1 MSAFGAA
8 IDEEADDEVRP
19 NRAPSGRRGD
29 NDARMSRRCSALR
42 ARNRALSHCIF
53 GSFYRASLDDL
64 PRRLRLEYCWLLG
77 ERIDALSRFCGG
89 FLDHN
94 EFGESGHNEG
104 TRFLEFSVTNLHERL
119 DDALDVLPGHSV
131 RMLLS
136 NFLN

>member
-1 MSAFGAA
+1 ATS
-8 IDEEADDEVRP
+8 
-19 NRAPSGRRGD
+19 RRE

-89 FLDHN
+89 FLDHY

-104 TRFLEFSVTNLHERL
+104 TRCTVAISWPPSAFRTMSRPL
-119 DDALDVLPGHSV
+119 DSAAY
-131 RMLLS
+131 
-136 NFLN
+136 